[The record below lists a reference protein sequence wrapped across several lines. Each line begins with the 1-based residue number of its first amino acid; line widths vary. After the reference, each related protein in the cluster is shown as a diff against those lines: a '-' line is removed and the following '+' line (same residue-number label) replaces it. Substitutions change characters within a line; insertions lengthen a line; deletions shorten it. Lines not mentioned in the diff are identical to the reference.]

1 LASLQNTIQP
11 SHPGLQNQEP
21 SYPTQA
27 LQINKPF
34 CFACNEHFKNKGSLK
49 RHQLE
54 QCEREKI
61 AACSLCPPKQGIYY
75 TKERLL
81 RHHVTSHGDKCR
93 NGCSKKENK
102 LSVPCKEHLSNSF
115 ETLPPK
121 KAWGCPYC
129 ISCFKTF
136 EEWNGHC
143 TNHLTKA
150 GKAPKWF
157 FGTMIWSLLQQESLR
172 DARSH
177 HDLPE
182 KSCWSSLNEK
192 TCSGLREVLEH
203 CKLPSGFETREYWYL
218 NESYAVVR
226 CVFHYIRTGQA
237 FPSQQLFEVCSKPI
251 PYHTPVNTGEN
262 SKGLPSTLES
272 ALGCGNTDRA
282 LGTSPFSQPRA
293 ENEITTSGSVQTT
306 NSATQP
312 FASVNVEM
320 ISDVKPRSVDTHN
333 EDDTGGSQTRRR
345 GASLKRSLSNLALR
359 PSSSKSPATQAAA
372 IPPVPRLPGDSKAP
386 TADKNGAGTHQDRNW
401 PVPSFLDPIPQ
412 YRPMS
417 GVVYDWSWPGGDQIE
432 Q

>member
-1 LASLQNTIQP
+1 M
-11 SHPGLQNQEP
+11 
-21 SYPTQA
+21 
-27 LQINKPF
+27 NKPF

-49 RHQLE
+49 RHQQE

-81 RHHVTSHGDKCR
+81 RHHVMSHGDKCR

-102 LSVPCKEHLSNSF
+102 ISVPCKEHLSNSF
-115 ETLPPK
+115 ENLPPK

-143 TNHLTKA
+143 IDHLTKA
-150 GKAPKWF
+150 SKAPKWS

-182 KSCWSSLNEK
+182 ESSWSSLNEK

-218 NESYAVVR
+218 NNSYAVVR

-251 PYHTPVNTGEN
+251 PCHMPVNTVEN
-262 SKGLPSTLES
+262 PEDFPYISDS
-272 ALGCGNTDRA
+272 ALGCGNTDMTLR
-282 LGTSPFSQPRA
+282 TSPFSQPRV
-293 ENEITTSGSVQTT
+293 ENETTTPCSVRTT

-312 FASVNVEM
+312 FASVNAEV
-320 ISDVKPRSVDTHN
+320 IGDVKSRSVDTPN
-333 EDDTGGSQTRRR
+333 EDDAGGSQTRRR

-359 PSSSKSPATQAAA
+359 PSSGKSPAIQAAA
-372 IPPVPRLPGDSKAP
+372 IPPVPPLPGNSKTP
-386 TADKNGAGTHQDRNW
+386 VADKNGAGTHQDKNW
-401 PVPSFLDPIPQ
+401 SAPFLLDPIPQ

-417 GVVYDWSWPGGDQIE
+417 GVVYNWQWSGGDQID